1 MVPLD
6 ERHTVLDWMSAL
18 RLPVILV
25 TGSYLGTI
33 SHTLTAL
40 HVLTQRN
47 LSAAAIVVSET
58 PGSTV
63 PLDDTVA
70 SIRPFADMIDV
81 IALPRLTGKTQNH
94 PAFETLAALL

>member
-6 ERHTVLDWMSAL
+6 GERTVLDVMMAL
-18 RLPVILV
+18 QLPVILV

-40 HVLTQRN
+40 DALFQRG
-47 LSAAAIVVSET
+47 LKVMVTIVSET

-63 PLDDTVA
+63 PLGDTVA
-70 SIRPFADMIDV
+70 AIARFVEPV
-81 IALPRLTGKTQNH
+81 IGLPRQGPPGEKPSTVLDRIFGV
-94 PAFETLAALL
+94 